1 MRLLVTGASGF
12 VGRPTL
18 RRLVERKLAGEDH
31 GLDVHAVT
39 RGPAL
44 PGPLAS
50 VVCHAVDLLEPA
62 ARAALVERV
71 RPTHL
76 LHLAWEATPGSYWTS
91 PLNAA
96 WLAASL
102 DLVDRALAL
111 GCRRVVA
118 AGTCAEYAWGDDAPL
133 DEATA
138 PLAPATP
145 YGQAKDALRA
155 ALAVRCPAA
164 GASWAWGRIFFA
176 YGPGEPAG
184 RLVPS
189 VARALLAGQE
199 AKASEGRQARD
210 FVHVDDVAAAFAALV
225 DHDLVGPVNLATGV
239 ATPVRDL
246 VLTLGRLTGRPE
258 LVRLGAVPV
267 RPGEPPV
274 VLARVDR
281 LVQELG
287 LRPSFDLEAGLAD
300 TLARLRGL

>member
-18 RRLVERKLAGEDH
+18 RRLLERTLAGVE
-31 GLDVHAVT
+31 VHAVT
-39 RGPAL
+39 RGPRL
-44 PGPLAS
+44 EGPLAGA
-50 VVCHAVDLLEPA
+50 VCHGVDLLEA
-62 ARAALVERV
+62 SGRAALVERL

-76 LHLAWEATPGSYWTS
+76 LHLAWEATPGTYWTS

-96 WLAASL
+96 WLEASL

-118 AGTCAEYAWGDDAPL
+118 AGTCAEYAWGPSNEASAPL
-133 DEATA
+133 DEATSA
-138 PLAPATP
+138 LAPATP

-155 ALAVRCPAA
+155 GLRARCEAA

-189 VARALLAGQE
+189 VARALLEGRE
-199 AKASEGRQARD
+199 AKASEGLQRRD

-246 VLTLGRLTGRPE
+246 VLTLGRLAGRPD
-258 LVRLGAVPV
+258 LVRLGAVPI

-274 VLARVDR
+274 VAARVDR
-281 LVQELG
+281 LLRELG
-287 LRPSFDLEAGLAD
+287 LRPRFDLEAGLAD
-300 TLARLRGL
+300 TLRALRGL

>member
-18 RRLVERKLAGEDH
+18 RRLVQR
-31 GLDVHAVT
+31 GLEVHAVT

-50 VVCHAVDLLEPA
+50 VVCHAVDLLEPS

-76 LHLAWEATPGSYWTS
+76 LHLAWEATPGTYWTS

-118 AGTCAEYAWGDDAPL
+118 AGTCAEYAWGPSSEASAPL
-133 DEATA
+133 DEATS

-155 ALAVRCPAA
+155 GLAARCQAA
-164 GASWAWGRIFFA
+164 GAAWAWGRIFFA
-176 YGPGEPAG
+176 YGPGEPDG

-189 VARALLAGQE
+189 VARALLEGRE
-199 AKASEGRQARD
+199 AKASEGLQRRD
-210 FVHVDDVAAAFAALV
+210 YVHVDDVAAAFAALV

-246 VLTLGRLTGRPE
+246 VLTLGRLAGRPE

-274 VLARVDR
+274 VAARVDR
-281 LVQELG
+281 LLRELG
-287 LRPSFDLEAGLAD
+287 LRPRFDLEAGLAD
-300 TLARLRGL
+300 TLRALRGL